1 MDNKRLLQVQSQRNV
16 QANKSS
22 NSQKQIESVV
32 GECRRY
38 IQDRAESYR
47 NKDAESKKNT
57 IKELIIKYVMET
69 KHTVA
74 GFVDEDGK
82 LDTNKLVDRLVE
94 DITDY
99 GILTKAMSDDE
110 VYEIRCN
117 GRELKVEKGGKVID
131 YTDDSGTILRFD
143 SPEQQDIVI
152 RKILGDT
159 RLTPKDAVI
168 NARSI
173 EGYRIAAL
181 HYTATSPDPNDP
193 SNDKYHS
200 FVLRKFKKSKMT
212 LGDIVLKSGTL
223 SDNMARL
230 LALCTAGG
238 LAFFTVG
245 PTASGKTT
253 TNNAILQSMP
263 PTTRTVLLQ
272 NPSEIDLRMKDSS
285 GRIYNDVL
293 HLEAREKEKPSPTD
307 PTMVNLMNHILR
319 LSPTFVAFGEI
330 RSNKEFALALQILE
344 AGHPINTTFHS
355 EDSAGAI
362 ERFLTAYTAESGESI
377 ETALSTLT
385 RLLNLIIVQKIMKDG
400 TRKVLQITE
409 VKGVD
414 PNDNTKPLLNDIY
427 RFVPGNPIYDE
438 YGGIKSIPGVHKRV
452 GKISEKTINKLRLEG
467 VAESRFDFLIKD
479 VDEDEVETYTGE
491 NIETYGMEKYLKARG
506 ME

>member
-1 MDNKRLLQVQSQRNV
+1 MDNKRLLQIQSQRNV
-16 QANKSS
+16 QSNKSS
-22 NSQKQIESVV
+22 NTQKQIESVV
-32 GECRRY
+32 AECRRY
-38 IQDRAESYR
+38 IQDRADSYR
-47 NKDAESKKNT
+47 NKDAEAKKAT

-69 KHTVA
+69 KHTVS

-99 GILTKAMSDDE
+99 GILTKAMSDDA
-110 VYEIRCN
+110 VFEIRCN
-117 GRELKVEKGGKVID
+117 GRELKVEKGGKVVD
-131 YTDDSGTILRFD
+131 YTDDDGNILRFD

-181 HYTATSPDPNDP
+181 HHTATSPDPNDP

-200 FVLRKFKKSKMT
+200 FVLRKFKKSKMK
-212 LGDIVLKSGTL
+212 LGDIVKFGTL
-223 SDNMARL
+223 SDGMARL
-230 LALCTAGG
+230 LALSTAGS

-272 NPSEIDLRMKDSS
+272 NPSEIDLRMKDPS

-293 HLEAREKEKPSPTD
+293 HLEAKEKENPSPTD

-355 EDSAGAI
+355 EDSEGAI
-362 ERFLTAYTAESGESI
+362 ERFLTAYIAESGERV
-377 ETALSTLT
+377 ETAISTLT
-385 RLLNLIIVQKIMKDG
+385 RLLNIIIVQKIMRDG

-409 VKGVD
+409 VVGVD
-414 PNDNTKPLLNDIY
+414 PKDNTKPLLNDIY
-427 RFVPGNPIYDE
+427 RFIPGEPVYDKF
-438 YGGIKSIPGVHKRV
+438 GNIKSIPGVHKRV
-452 GKISEKTINKLRLEG
+452 GKLTDKTIKKLKMEG
-467 VAESRFDFLIKD
+467 VAEGRFDFLIKD
-479 VDEDEVETYTGE
+479 VDKDEDETYTGE
-491 NIETYGMEKYLKARG
+491 NIETYGMESYIDETERS
-506 ME
+506 

>member
-1 MDNKRLLQVQSQRNV
+1 MDTKRLLQIQSQRNV
-16 QANKSS
+16 QANRSS

-47 NKDAESKKNT
+47 NKDAEAKKSA
-57 IKELIIKYVMET
+57 IKELIIKYVMDT

-82 LDTNKLVDRLVE
+82 LDTNKLVDRLIE

-99 GILTKAMSDDE
+99 GILTKAMSDDA

-117 GRELKVEKGGKVID
+117 GREIKVEKQGRVVD
-131 YTDDSGTILRFD
+131 YTDDDGNILRFD

-152 RKILGDT
+152 RKILGDV
-159 RLTPKDAVI
+159 RLTPKDAVV

-181 HYTATSPDPNDP
+181 HYSATSQDPNDP
-193 SNDKYHS
+193 SNDKYNS
-200 FVLRKFKKSKMT
+200 FVLRKFKKSKMK
-212 LGDIVLKSGTL
+212 LGDIVKYGTL

-230 LALCTAGG
+230 LALSTAGG

-253 TNNAILQSMP
+253 TNNAILQSTP

-272 NPSEIDLRMKDSS
+272 NPSEIDLRMKDAS

-355 EDSAGAI
+355 EDSEGAI
-362 ERFLTAYTAESGESI
+362 ERFLTAYIAESGEGTD
-377 ETALSTLT
+377 TAISTLT
-385 RLLNLIIVQKIMKDG
+385 RLLNIIIVQKIMKDG

-409 VKGVD
+409 VVGVNPKD
-414 PNDNTKPLLNDIY
+414 PNKPLLNDIY
-427 RFVPGNPIYDE
+427 KFIPGEPVYDK
-438 YGGIKSIPGVHKRV
+438 YGAIKSIPGVHKRV
-452 GKISEKTINKLRLEG
+452 GKISEKTINKLRMEG
-467 VAESRFDFLIKD
+467 VAEYRFDFLLKD
-479 VDEDEVETYTGE
+479 VDENEVEEYTGE
-491 NIETYGMEKYLKARG
+491 NIEDYGMKNIE
-506 ME
+506 EEVVV